1 MIWIGLATLVV
12 VFVVGF
18 RVLTS
23 DSRRAIRRLSE
34 RLGITPVPL
43 ESMIDQLGK
52 TAGNEYLRYLE
63 RPNEAHLQN
72 AAQVLLIW
80 QVAIVDAS
88 EKNLHYWYRLM
99 QKARL
104 AAPITEA
111 QIRLA
116 QGFLRELDP
125 DMSDLHN
132 LQQRYND
139 LFLPEDGVHWLHWG
153 SSLFVPDGGCALSGL
168 RFPHSSL
175 AGRISVSAIRQ
186 DNYSRIFRPCFCT
199 TLSNFND
206 IPLGRLAPVSHFC
219 TVDTL
224 VFR

>member
-23 DSRRAIRRLSE
+23 DSRRAI
-34 RLGITPVPL
+34 
-43 ESMIDQLGK
+43 
-52 TAGNEYLRYLE
+52 
-63 RPNEAHLQN
+63 LQN

-104 AAPITEA
+104 AAPITDA

-125 DMSDLHN
+125 DVSDLHN

-139 LFLPEDGVHWLHWG
+139 LFLPEDGVHWLH
-153 SSLFVPDGGCALSGL
+153 
-168 RFPHSSL
+168 
-175 AGRISVSAIRQ
+175 
-186 DNYSRIFRPCFCT
+186 
-199 TLSNFND
+199 
-206 IPLGRLAPVSHFC
+206 
-219 TVDTL
+219 
-224 VFR
+224 

>member
-1 MIWIGLATLVV
+1 MIWLGLATLVV

-34 RLGITPVPL
+34 RLAITPVPL
-43 ESMIDQLGK
+43 GSMIDQLGK
-52 TAGNEYLRYLE
+52 AAGNEYLHYLE

-80 QVAIVDAS
+80 QVGIVDS
-88 EKNLHYWYRLM
+88 GEQNLHYWYRLM

-104 AAPITEA
+104 AAPITDA

-125 DMSDLHN
+125 DLSEIVA
-132 LQQRYND
+132 LQQRYNA
-139 LFLPEDGVHWLHWG
+139 LFLPEDGVHWLH
-153 SSLFVPDGGCALSGL
+153 
-168 RFPHSSL
+168 
-175 AGRISVSAIRQ
+175 
-186 DNYSRIFRPCFCT
+186 
-199 TLSNFND
+199 
-206 IPLGRLAPVSHFC
+206 
-219 TVDTL
+219 
-224 VFR
+224 

>member
-1 MIWIGLATLVV
+1 
-12 VFVVGF
+12 
-18 RVLTS
+18 
-23 DSRRAIRRLSE
+23 
-34 RLGITPVPL
+34 
-43 ESMIDQLGK
+43 SMIDQLGK

-125 DMSDLHN
+125 DVSDLHN

-139 LFLPEDGVHWLHWG
+139 LFLPEDGVHWLH
-153 SSLFVPDGGCALSGL
+153 
-168 RFPHSSL
+168 
-175 AGRISVSAIRQ
+175 
-186 DNYSRIFRPCFCT
+186 
-199 TLSNFND
+199 
-206 IPLGRLAPVSHFC
+206 
-219 TVDTL
+219 
-224 VFR
+224 

>member
-1 MIWIGLATLVV
+1 MRGCMIWIGLATLVV

-52 TAGNEYLRYLE
+52 AAGNEYLRYLE

-104 AAPITEA
+104 AAPITDA

-116 QGFLRELDP
+116 QGFLRDLDP
-125 DMSDLHN
+125 DASDLHN
-132 LQQRYND
+132 LQQRYNA
-139 LFLPEDGVHWLHWG
+139 LFLPEDGVHWLH
-153 SSLFVPDGGCALSGL
+153 
-168 RFPHSSL
+168 
-175 AGRISVSAIRQ
+175 
-186 DNYSRIFRPCFCT
+186 
-199 TLSNFND
+199 
-206 IPLGRLAPVSHFC
+206 
-219 TVDTL
+219 
-224 VFR
+224 

>member
-72 AAQVLLIW
+72 C
-80 QVAIVDAS
+80 S
-88 EKNLHYWYRLM
+88 SGRSRLSTPA
-99 QKARL
+99 KKTC
-104 AAPITEA
+104 ITGIA
-111 QIRLA
+111 
-116 QGFLRELDP
+116 
-125 DMSDLHN
+125 
-132 LQQRYND
+132 
-139 LFLPEDGVHWLHWG
+139 
-153 SSLFVPDGGCALSGL
+153 
-168 RFPHSSL
+168 
-175 AGRISVSAIRQ
+175 
-186 DNYSRIFRPCFCT
+186 
-199 TLSNFND
+199 
-206 IPLGRLAPVSHFC
+206 
-219 TVDTL
+219 
-224 VFR
+224 

>member
-1 MIWIGLATLVV
+1 MIWLGLATLVV

-34 RLGITPVPL
+34 RLAITPVPL

-52 TAGNEYLRYLE
+52 TAGNEYLHCLE

-80 QVAIVDAS
+80 QVGIVDS
-88 EKNLHYWYRLM
+88 GEQNLHYWYRLM

-104 AAPITEA
+104 AAPITDA

-125 DMSDLHN
+125 DLSEIVA
-132 LQQRYND
+132 LQQRYNA
-139 LFLPEDGVHWLHWG
+139 LFLPEDGVHWLH
-153 SSLFVPDGGCALSGL
+153 
-168 RFPHSSL
+168 
-175 AGRISVSAIRQ
+175 
-186 DNYSRIFRPCFCT
+186 
-199 TLSNFND
+199 
-206 IPLGRLAPVSHFC
+206 
-219 TVDTL
+219 
-224 VFR
+224 